1 MLEFKTQSGRNPSA
15 EKAAPSI
22 KDYSRQVRRKLY
34 FLFAML
40 VLVIILMKEAR
51 RPENWTWMG
60 FKNSPVT
67 NEAFELSKLATAG
80 SPDQLFASASAAGE
94 LPTPPPQ
101 NEAETEDTTVILN
114 GNSGATAF
122 WKRVWETLETADRSA
137 LVELIQVSQKSPDQ
151 RDIHPADFD
160 PLVSTLLRID
170 PRDDAYAK
178 KWEAEIRPSLIAAY
192 RKEDLTPKQRS
203 AAIEIFASLD
213 PLILGGLDDFTS
225 PGQPADLP
233 AWFRYWGRIL
243 DDNETESA
251 TSVSPVQLIAQPDV
265 WRFKPVRLKGELLAG
280 RKKTAGVH
288 GPLRQN
294 KVWYEWWIGNTH
306 GADEVWCLYTS
317 SKPDSLEV
325 GEKFSDF
332 KLLVESSGLFY
343 KVRAYVD
350 TQKQSNHCVLILADD
365 LVVTQKTTNPVAE
378 AVWVPSNTVM
388 IASVI
393 GVMIVA
399 FLIAMLVYRMDK
411 NTKVHQPG
419 GEYKMQIE
427 SHLENLADDP
437 GIKTLAEKLEE
448 LP

>member
-1 MLEFKTQSGRNPSA
+1 M
-15 EKAAPSI
+15 
-22 KDYSRQVRRKLY
+22 
-34 FLFAML
+34 
-40 VLVIILMKEAR
+40 
-51 RPENWTWMG
+51 
-60 FKNSPVT
+60 
-67 NEAFELSKLATAG
+67 
-80 SPDQLFASASAAGE
+80 
-94 LPTPPPQ
+94 
-101 NEAETEDTTVILN
+101 
-114 GNSGATAF
+114 
-122 WKRVWETLETADRSA
+122 
-137 LVELIQVSQKSPDQ
+137 
-151 RDIHPADFD
+151 
-160 PLVSTLLRID
+160 
-170 PRDDAYAK
+170 
-178 KWEAEIRPSLIAAY
+178 
-192 RKEDLTPKQRS
+192 
-203 AAIEIFASLD
+203 
-213 PLILGGLDDFTS
+213 
-225 PGQPADLP
+225 
-233 AWFRYWGRIL
+233 
-243 DDNETESA
+243 
-251 TSVSPVQLIAQPDV
+251 
-265 WRFKPVRLKGELLAG
+265 AG

-411 NTKVHQPG
+411 NTKVYQPG